1 MWAAGSGAAKQRPFP
16 LSFMGWT
23 FWGCPWVL
31 SLPEGDVG
39 FIQRA
44 TLLLSCC
51 SRPGLLQDLPLL
63 LRDPSLEDPSQGD
76 PSQEIHSREIHPREI
91 HPRGSIPGG
100 SIPWEILP
108 REIHPKEIHPL
119 GDPSLGDPSLEL
131 HLGEIHPGEI
141 HPRGIHPGVSKGS
154 SALSL
159 SLPSQPQALEGIS
172 ALPQVWFFPNLQPH
186 PSPPPKHPQTLILHV
201 QLTSSPATLG
211 FYSGMCTLVAGKI
224 TLIPLRK

>member
-1 MWAAGSGAAKQRPFP
+1 M
-16 LSFMGWT
+16 
-23 FWGCPWVL
+23 
-31 SLPEGDVG
+31 
-39 FIQRA
+39 
-44 TLLLSCC
+44 
-51 SRPGLLQDLPLL
+51 
-63 LRDPSLEDPSQGD
+63 
-76 PSQEIHSREIHPREI
+76 EI

-119 GDPSLGDPSLEL
+119 GDPSQGDPAQGDLSLGDPSLGDPSLEL

-141 HPRGIHPGVSKGS
+141 HPRGSIPGGS
-154 SALSL
+154 IQGCPWDPQLYPGTSL